1 MIGAR
6 GEPFPQA
13 ISASKASVDLRNR
26 RWDRA
31 DGCRKDPLEAGIV
44 NPFEVL
50 SQNRGGRLA
59 GLQDRG
65 AKPCAGA
72 TKKFELRAAAESP
85 SKPVDFEGDP
95 EHGQSVGIIQRHG
108 IPQDRQ
114 MPGTQRA
121 GVPLHS
127 VNG

>member
-59 GLQDRG
+59 GSQDRS
-65 AKPCAGA
+65 AKSALVRRKNSNSALPPNR
-72 TKKFELRAAAESP
+72 RASLSISRAILSTANRSAL
-85 SKPVDFEGDP
+85 S
-95 EHGQSVGIIQRHG
+95 SVTAYRRTARCQARSVL
-108 IPQDRQ
+108 
-114 MPGTQRA
+114 A
-121 GVPLHS
+121 YHS
-127 VNG
+127 NP